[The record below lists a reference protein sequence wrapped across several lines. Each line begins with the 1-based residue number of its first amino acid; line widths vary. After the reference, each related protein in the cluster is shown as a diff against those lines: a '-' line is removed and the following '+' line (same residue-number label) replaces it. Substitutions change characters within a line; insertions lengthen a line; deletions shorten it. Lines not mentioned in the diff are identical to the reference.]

1 MPDRSDPSQ
10 EPTTQ
15 PLGGSGSGSGGANRS
30 GGPAPQPSIVG
41 PVFELDTSGADSTL
55 NASETLLVPGEDA
68 LLHGAIDEDAA
79 DRLLARMII
88 DRSLATESEVKE
100 CLDRRGGVLRKS
112 FEKVLVQRGVITQA
126 QLERLQETIESR
138 RSGRTIPGFVL
149 LERIGKGTT
158 ATVYKARQLNLDRL
172 VAIKVLPARAL
183 KNPKVV
189 EQFYAEGRAAAQ
201 LNHPNIV
208 QAIDVGR
215 RGDFHYFVM
224 EFVDGHTIFELLEE
238 SRALHA
244 DRALDVTIAMA
255 DALRH
260 AHERGFVHRDVKPKN
275 IIVTKEG
282 VPKLAD
288 LGLARAIADRV
299 AAQAE
304 KGQSLGTPYYISPE
318 QVRGEEH
325 IGPASDIYSLGATL
339 FHMVTGRPPFT
350 GTDADEVM
358 NRHLTDIAPPAHT
371 IATSLHP
378 GISEVIEKTLRKD
391 PSERYFDCQTL
402 LDELRAWRS
411 VLLLERGERAR
422 DESRGPK

>member
-15 PLGGSGSGSGGANRS
+15 PLGGGSSANKPRKPDS
-30 GGPAPQPSIVG
+30 QPSIIG
-41 PVFELDTSGADSTL
+41 PVFELDTSGADSTI

-68 LLHGAIDEDAA
+68 LLHGEIDEEAS

-88 DRSLATESEVKE
+88 DRGLATEAEVKE
-100 CLDRRGGVLRKS
+100 CLERRGGVLRKT
-112 FEKVLVQRGVITQA
+112 FERVLVQRGVVTQA

-224 EFVDGHTIFELLEE
+224 EFVDGDTIFEMLEE
-238 SRALHA
+238 TRALEPE
-244 DRALDVTIAMA
+244 RALEVTIAIA

-275 IIVTKEG
+275 IIVTTAG

-288 LGLARAIADRV
+288 LGLARAIADR
-299 AAQAE
+299 AAALAE

-325 IGPASDIYSLGATL
+325 IGPAADIYSLGATL

-358 NRHLTDIAPPAHT
+358 NKHLTEHAPLAHT
-371 IATSLHP
+371 IATTLHP

-391 PSERYFDCQTL
+391 AAERYTDCQML